1 MTKIFDEFL
10 LTNFFD
16 EFLLTIFFHE
26 FTIFYFFFR
35 PAAEGQEANG
45 NESFNGNGD
54 HHAPSDDIKKAAVA
68 EQENLLQQKYLAIS
82 QEY

>member
-1 MTKIFDEFL
+1 M
-10 LTNFFD
+10 FFI
-16 EFLLTIFFHE
+16 L
-26 FTIFYFFFR
+26 FFR

-68 EQENLLQQKYLAIS
+68 EQENPLQQKYLAIS
-82 QEY
+82 QEHEQM

>member
-1 MTKIFDEFL
+1 MEVPWGLTNLFDEFTIYL
-10 LTNFFD
+10 FFI
-16 EFLLTIFFHE
+16 L
-26 FTIFYFFFR
+26 FFR

-54 HHAPSDDIKKAAVA
+54 HHAPSDDIKKAVVS

-82 QEY
+82 QEHEKM

>member
-1 MTKIFDEFL
+1 M
-10 LTNFFD
+10 
-16 EFLLTIFFHE
+16 
-26 FTIFYFFFR
+26 FFR

-68 EQENLLQQKYLAIS
+68 EQENLLQQKYLAIG
-82 QEY
+82 QEHEQM